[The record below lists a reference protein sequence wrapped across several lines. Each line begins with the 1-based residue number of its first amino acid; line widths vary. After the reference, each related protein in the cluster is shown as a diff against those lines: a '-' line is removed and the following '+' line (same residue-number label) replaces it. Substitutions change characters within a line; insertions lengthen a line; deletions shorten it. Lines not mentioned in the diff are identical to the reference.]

1 MRRFRLSNSLR
12 PVNEIARSGAAN
24 HPDISVLSRVRGS
37 GYKGGATAPL
47 PPSFER
53 MAKPLFVL
61 NGPNLNLLGS
71 REPEIYGHTTLAD
84 IEAETRARAGQVGL
98 GVEFRQSNHE
108 GVLVDWIQEA
118 RTAAAGL
125 ILNAGAYTHTSV
137 ALHDALKAVDVP
149 VIEVHISNP
158 HRREPFRHTSYV
170 SSVATGVICGV
181 GAQGYAL
188 AVEALAKLISA
199 KTKAPASTKGQ

>member
-1 MRRFRLSNSLR
+1 
-12 PVNEIARSGAAN
+12 
-24 HPDISVLSRVRGS
+24 
-37 GYKGGATAPL
+37 
-47 PPSFER
+47 

-98 GVEFRQSNHE
+98 AVEFRQSNHE

-118 RTAAAGL
+118 RTAAAGV

-158 HRREPFRHTSYV
+158 HRREPFRHTSYI
-170 SSVATGVICGV
+170 SSVATGTICGV

-188 AVEALAKLISA
+188 AVEALATLISA
-199 KTKAPASTKGQ
+199 KTKAPASKKGQ